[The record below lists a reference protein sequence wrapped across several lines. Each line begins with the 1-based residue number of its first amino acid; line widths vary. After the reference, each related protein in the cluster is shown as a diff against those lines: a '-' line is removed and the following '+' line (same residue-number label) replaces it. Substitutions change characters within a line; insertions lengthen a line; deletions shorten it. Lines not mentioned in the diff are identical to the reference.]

1 MAREQRKLAAI
12 LAADVVGYSR
22 LMGRDESGTLA
33 RLRKN
38 RSEHL
43 DPVLAKYGGRL
54 VKLAGDGALMEFAS
68 AVDALSAAV
77 EFQQAMAKANSDQP
91 ADDALVFRMGLHLGD
106 LIVDGDDLYGDGV
119 NVAAR
124 LEGEA
129 PAGGILISRNVRD
142 AVAGRVKAMFEDLG
156 GLSLKNIERPVRAFR
171 VHWEPSDWQP
181 IAAPDATAAPAAT
194 SISSP
199 TPLPLPDKPS
209 IAVLPFQNMSG
220 DPEQEYFTDGVTED
234 IITELSRFH
243 SLFVIARNSSFSYKG
258 KSPNIQQVSREL
270 GVRYV
275 LEGSIRKSSNR
286 IRVTAQLIDTLTGNH
301 IWAER
306 YDRVLE
312 DTFAV
317 QEELTRAIVAAIA
330 PQIEGTERM
339 KATRRHPSNISAY
352 EIALRAWAHAWD
364 GHHNADRTLLDQ
376 SVREAKEA
384 LAIDPNCV
392 RALHAL
398 ASAHEHALYN
408 GMATDRE
415 HVFQEAMRAVM
426 RAIEL
431 DSADAFGY
439 AMRAVVVMQRG
450 QWDRYPEAL
459 ADARRAHEMNPN
471 DTVVLRILG
480 LFEVLAGEP
489 DRGIEHFHQVM
500 RLNPRNFAIYE
511 TYTNLA
517 TACFVTKRYADGI
530 DWASRALRERPQTI
544 TAYGLVVL
552 NFVGH
557 GEIGK
562 AKAMF
567 ETLQK
572 MTPAELLRSR
582 LEGTSLF
589 GRSED
594 RRRATTFLRIAAGL
608 EYPSAADA
616 LR

>member
-1 MAREQRKLAAI
+1 
-12 LAADVVGYSR
+12 
-22 LMGRDESGTLA
+22 
-33 RLRKN
+33 
-38 RSEHL
+38 
-43 DPVLAKYGGRL
+43 
-54 VKLAGDGALMEFAS
+54 
-68 AVDALSAAV
+68 
-77 EFQQAMAKANSDQP
+77 
-91 ADDALVFRMGLHLGD
+91 
-106 LIVDGDDLYGDGV
+106 
-119 NVAAR
+119 
-124 LEGEA
+124 
-129 PAGGILISRNVRD
+129 
-142 AVAGRVKAMFEDLG
+142 FEDLG
-156 GLSLKNIERPVRAFR
+156 GLSLKNIDRPVRTFR
-171 VHWEPSDWQP
+171 VHWEASAWHQQ
-181 IAAPDATAAPAAT
+181 AASEETAAPAAA
-194 SISSP
+194 P
-199 TPLPLPDKPS
+199 HVPLPDKPS
-209 IAVLPFQNMSG
+209 IAVLPFINMSG

-258 KSPNIQQVSREL
+258 KSPDIRQVGREL

-275 LEGSIRKSSNR
+275 LEGSIRKSANR
-286 IRVTAQLIDTLTGNH
+286 IRVTAQLIDTLTANH

-312 DTFAV
+312 DIFAV

-330 PQIEGTERM
+330 PQIEGTERL
-339 KATRRHPSNISAY
+339 KATRRHPSNLSAY
-352 EIALRAWAHAWD
+352 EIALRAVAHAWD
-364 GHHNADRTLLDQ
+364 GHNNADRTLLDQ
-376 SVREAKEA
+376 SAREAKEA

-408 GMATDRE
+408 GMGTDRE
-415 HVFQEAMRAVM
+415 HVFQEGMRAVM

-450 QWDRYPEAL
+450 QWDCLPEAL

-530 DWASRALRERPQTI
+530 DWASLALRARPRTI
-544 TAYGLVVL
+544 PGYIGVVL
-552 NFVGH
+552 NFGGH

-608 EYPSAADA
+608 EDPSAA
-616 LR
+616 